1 MNSLNDG
8 TGIFQLVVQ
17 KSDKNLLACT
27 LYGGE
32 HFMVGSLNWKFR
44 TCANSHRFPVDVGCD
59 SRVTVLTILQST
71 VKGIAGWLSVVL
83 VH

>member
-1 MNSLNDG
+1 
-8 TGIFQLVVQ
+8 
-17 KSDKNLLACT
+17 
-27 LYGGE
+27 
-32 HFMVGSLNWKFR
+32 MVGSLNWKFR
-44 TCANSHRFPVDVGCD
+44 TCANSHHFPVDVGYD